1 MYYCES
7 KKIPFRHSY
16 PKKIGP
22 HLSNE
27 YVNKG
32 KTGDSSANTMSKNLK
47 IWILLVSQSSQLTEN
62 SP

>member
-7 KKIPFRHSY
+7 KNIPFRHSY

-47 IWILLVSQSSQLTEN
+47 I
-62 SP
+62 